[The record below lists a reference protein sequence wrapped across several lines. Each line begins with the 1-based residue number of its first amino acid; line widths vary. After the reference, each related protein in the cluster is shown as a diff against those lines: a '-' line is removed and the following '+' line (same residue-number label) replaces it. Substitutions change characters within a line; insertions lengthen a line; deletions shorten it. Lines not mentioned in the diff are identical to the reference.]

1 MRTANRS
8 SLPVVAA
15 AAFALAATLAAAL
28 AATLAAEEKKP
39 IATKQTRSI
48 TATVEAIDKANR
60 ELTLKGP
67 KGNLVVVEV
76 SERVKRFDEIKVGDI
91 ISAQYTEAL
100 VFQLKKAEESA
111 PLGTVEKV
119 GGTPTEGD
127 KPGAVVSSQVT
138 ATVAVEAVDPS
149 VPSITVRNAENNILS
164 YRVEN
169 AKNLEGVKPGDKIVV
184 TYIEALAI
192 QVSEPKK
199 K

>member
-1 MRTANRS
+1 MKTANRN
-8 SLPVVAA
+8 SLLAIAVAV
-15 AAFALAATLAAAL
+15 FALAATLG
-28 AATLAAEEKKP
+28 AEEKKP
-39 IATKQTRSI
+39 IATKHTRSI
-48 TATVEAIDKANR
+48 TATVEAIDTANR
-60 ELTLKGP
+60 QLTLKGP
-67 KGNLVVVEV
+67 KGNLVVVDV
-76 SERVKRFDEIKVGDI
+76 SERVKRFNEIKVGDV

-119 GGTPTEGD
+119 GGTRTEGD

-138 ATVAVEAVDPS
+138 ATVEVEAVDPS
-149 VPSITVRNAENNILS
+149 VPSITVRNAEDYIQT
-164 YRVEN
+164 YRVKN

-184 TYIEALAI
+184 TYIEALAV